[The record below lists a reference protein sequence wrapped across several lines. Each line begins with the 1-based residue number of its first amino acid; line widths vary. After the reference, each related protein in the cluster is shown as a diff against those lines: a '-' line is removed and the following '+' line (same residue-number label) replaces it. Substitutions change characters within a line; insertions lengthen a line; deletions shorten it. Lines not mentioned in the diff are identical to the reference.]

1 MTDHA
6 KAQNVKVLVR
16 VRPSLKEETEP
27 PCISLSDS
35 KKVVLRHRDLCTA
48 FE

>member
-1 MTDHA
+1 MAEA

-16 VRPSLKEETEP
+16 VRPSLKDETEP
-27 PCISLSDS
+27 PCISVPDD
-35 KKVVLRHRDLCTA
+35 KKVVLRHRDVSTA